1 MSNDSAARLAN
12 LETRHAFLERHV
24 AQQDRAML
32 EMAER
37 IDRLEARLRHMAE
50 RAEQQGSPGGDLP
63 LDEKPPHY

>member
-1 MSNDSAARLAN
+1 MPNDSAERLAN
-12 LETRHAFLERHV
+12 LETRNAFLERHV

-63 LDEKPPHY
+63 VDERPPHY

>member
-1 MSNDSAARLAN
+1 MPNDSAERLAN

-37 IDRLEARLRHMAE
+37 IDRLEARLRHLAE
-50 RAEQQGSPGGDLP
+50 RSEQQGGLGGDLP
-63 LDEKPPHY
+63 ADEKPPHY